1 MCTQSVAIVMSTDT
15 PEPEPWPEPDYLMPK
30 SKWSEQKLEI
40 IPGEKKGSEW
50 LIINDEFIL
59 NKNRT
64 FKNGNIVWE
73 CRSRR
78 WYKCPFRMETEMG
91 EESVNMLWM
100 FENDIQTCVHDP
112 SVILVHKFKT
122 EVKTV
127 PSTASCTILQ
137 RRSFWTELKTH
148 NCKYH
153 KFKLR
158 NTVIFFPLRYPVYI
172 YTYTI
177 CIYLI
182 L

>member
-1 MCTQSVAIVMSTDT
+1 MCTKLVAIVMSTDT

-64 FKNGNIVWE
+64 FKNGNILWE

-78 WYKCPFRMETEMG
+78 RYKCPFRMEIETG
-91 EESVNMLWM
+91 KESVNILWM
-100 FENDIQTCVHDP
+100 FENNIHTCVHDP

-122 EVKTV
+122 EVKTMM
-127 PSTASCTILQ
+127 ANNFQ
-137 RRSFWTELKTH
+137 A
-148 NCKYH
+148 KYSVVYNTTKNKFLDRIEDPH
-153 KFKLR
+153 KR
-158 NTVIFFPLRYPVYI
+158 
-172 YTYTI
+172 
-177 CIYLI
+177 CI
-182 L
+182 